1 MSTRQIDMTPESSL
15 ERVANIAI
23 DVAEKI
29 REDDPRRL
37 YAELVNLAQ
46 WHPAKAAQVTM
57 ALAAFFNPDEG
68 TATLRRR
75 VEAITAH
82 RCRVIGVA
90 S

>member
-75 VEAITAH
+75 VEAITAP

>member
-1 MSTRQIDMTPESSL
+1 MSARQIDMTPETSL
-15 ERVANIAI
+15 DRVANIAI

-46 WHPAKAAQVTM
+46 WHPAKAAQITM

-68 TATLRRR
+68 IDTLRRR
-75 VEAITAH
+75 VEAITAPRH
-82 RCRVIGVA
+82 HVMRAA

>member
-75 VEAITAH
+75 VEAITGH